1 MVNMMDNEK
10 EYLDGLLAELAALDE
25 LLERKDAD
33 LAHAAR
39 EQARL
44 CEEMD
49 HMFGEGDSL

>member
-1 MVNMMDNEK
+1 MNVMDNEK
-10 EYLDGLLAELAALDE
+10 QYLEGLLAELAALDE

-44 CEEMD
+44 CEEID
-49 HMFGEGDSL
+49 HMFGEGGSL